1 MSVYCVNG
9 KITLFLTN
17 LRIPLLHNIQVPGK
31 GPKIKNI
38 FKTIYLITFFY
49 K

>member
-17 LRIPLLHNIQVPGK
+17 LKIRLHNNQIHGK

-38 FKTIYLITFFY
+38 SRQFI
-49 K
+49 